1 MKEIE
6 RKSETGEYPS
16 RYLSFI
22 CKLTKTEEKENV
34 FQRKEDAITRAISG
48 QKKKSLSASQQT
60 KWTKTI
66 HAAFLQPDDKHDA
79 VWHTCSPAPSPL
91 SHTLKYN

>member
-34 FQRKEDAITRAISG
+34 FQREEDAITRAISG
-48 QKKKSLSASQQT
+48 QKKKKA
-60 KWTKTI
+60 
-66 HAAFLQPDDKHDA
+66 
-79 VWHTCSPAPSPL
+79 
-91 SHTLKYN
+91 